1 MITES
6 YQYKMVFLMRLLIQ
20 KTFKVF
26 YFINSIPRK
35 MELDVRSYNV
45 SLLANLN
52 YLFLP
57 GIKLQNFLSACDTF

>member
-1 MITES
+1 MMTKLS
-6 YQYKMVFLMRLLIQ
+6 VRLLIQ
-20 KTFKVF
+20 KTVKVL

-35 MELDVRSYNV
+35 MELDVMSYHA

-57 GIKLQNFLSACDTF
+57 CIKLQNFLSACDTF